1 MGVDFESFSG
11 VLKHPI
17 RRKIVLALNSNKSL
31 SYMDLLN
38 TVQVANTGKF
48 NYHLKL
54 LGDLIEKDTS
64 GKYFLTEKGQLAA
77 QFLQKF
83 PEKKTQPTTLH
94 MADATL
100 IGLAGFALIAANP
113 SLWVGLWLDS
123 HKITVPMLALPVFG
137 WVSTFYGLFVPGAV
151 MWLLSVRRAHSH
163 EMYSLLR
170 APLVAFII
178 LLPLT
183 IIMIIM
189 KVPVVAEIKAPLII
203 INHGTRQ
210 ILTVVSLVGIF
221 LQGLGFSFLGV
232 SIIELASR
240 IRKRLRT

>member
-1 MGVDFESFSG
+1 
-11 VLKHPI
+11 
-17 RRKIVLALNSNKSL
+17 
-31 SYMDLLN
+31 
-38 TVQVANTGKF
+38 
-48 NYHLKL
+48 
-54 LGDLIEKDTS
+54 
-64 GKYFLTEKGQLAA
+64 
-77 QFLQKF
+77 
-83 PEKKTQPTTLH
+83 
-94 MADATL
+94 MADAAL

-123 HKITVPMLALPVFG
+123 HKITVPMLTLPVFG

-203 INHGTRQ
+203 INHGTHQ
-210 ILTVVSLVGIF
+210 ILTIISLVGIF

-240 IRKRLRT
+240 IRKRQNLIIITMSTANAISPVRSPKKRYLESQKKSPIIIQFS